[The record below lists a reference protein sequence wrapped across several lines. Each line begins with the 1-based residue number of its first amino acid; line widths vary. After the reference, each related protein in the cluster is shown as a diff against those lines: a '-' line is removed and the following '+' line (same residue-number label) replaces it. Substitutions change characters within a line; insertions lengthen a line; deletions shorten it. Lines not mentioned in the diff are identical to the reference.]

1 MRESGPALPSP
12 FPLPHRAPGPR
23 DISLRPCLL
32 LGRSPVCGSWCQAF
46 GSPSRK
52 LCSSPQHQLCLGP
65 PHRAAVPPQGSVAT
79 PVTGQE
85 ETRGAGR
92 AGRPPF
98 TPLSPCIWNPPQHPS
113 PASSSPWG
121 PSSHVRSCVPTGALT
136 STLLDTGR
144 QEGAPYTNL
153 NSQVTPCLDPPG
165 ASPCAKSK
173 ATRLLGAHEALGPPS
188 VPGTNPALMG
198 LWPQWLPLGPSVI
211 PLPQGLCT
219 CRPLWP
225 VSPHSDSRIPPLGPP
240 TDLPLSAVSPSPGVN

>member
-1 MRESGPALPSP
+1 MPGFWESLQKTLQLPAAPVV
-12 FPLPHRAPGPR
+12 PGPTPPR
-23 DISLRPCLL
+23 SCPPAGKCGYPGHRTGGDTGRGPC
-32 LGRSPVCGSWCQAF
+32 WT
-46 GSPSRK
+46 
-52 LCSSPQHQLCLGP
+52 P
-65 PHRAAVPPQGSVAT
+65 PLHPPQ
-79 PVTGQE
+79 PVHLE
-85 ETRGAGR
+85 
-92 AGRPPF
+92 
-98 TPLSPCIWNPPQHPS
+98 PPQHPS